1 VERDLQAIHSGN
13 ANGKGIKKPV
23 MLLQFYQL
31 AEQPFGV
38 TPDPRF
44 LYASPTHREAIA
56 SVLYSVR
63 SGRGF
68 TALIAEPGMG
78 KTTLLF
84 NLLQQ
89 LGNTA
94 KTAFLF
100 QAQDTP
106 RNFLRNLLSDLG
118 VDDDGQD
125 LVKMQTKLNECLV
138 RETSQGKIFIVVID
152 EAQNLAEP
160 VLEVVRMLSNF
171 ETSRDKLMHIIL
183 AGQPQLAAKL
193 AQPELTQLRQRI
205 SIVARLQPFNAEET
219 RGFIEHRLRV
229 AGYRAAEP
237 LFTDRAF
244 AMIAEHSGGLPRNI
258 NNICFNAMSI
268 GCALKRRTINAA
280 VIEEV
285 LRDLDLKPLTQRVQ
299 VPEFNEA
306 TTKLVDEPEMTE
318 KPKARL
324 PKSWKWRV
332 GIASMFALL
341 AGIGWTVV
349 AKNPRNFSGNDT
361 GAVQATDK
369 SLVDA
374 ATSADLT
381 HQTGNA
387 QTGLATDGSG
397 KGLGASEPFSEKTTT
412 DSTLVRV
419 GVHDTLYQICMDH
432 LGRYDDEIIK
442 LLRDLNPGLSNP
454 RQLHVGQEVR
464 IPTSRSLSAKAN
476 ISAES
481 NGSTSA
487 METKKP

>member
-1 VERDLQAIHSGN
+1 
-13 ANGKGIKKPV
+13 

-63 SGRGF
+63 AGRGF

-89 LGNTA
+89 LGHTA

-118 VDDDGQD
+118 VEDDGQD
-125 LVKMQTKLNECLV
+125 LVRMQTKLNECLV

-152 EAQNLAEP
+152 EAQNLEAP

-171 ETSRDKLMHIIL
+171 ETSRDKLMHVIL

-205 SIVARLQPFNAEET
+205 SVVARLQPFNAEET

-268 GCALKRRTINAA
+268 GCALKRKTINAA

-285 LRDLDLKPLTQRVQ
+285 LSDLDLKPLTERVQ
-299 VPEFNEA
+299 VPEFSAGA
-306 TTKLVDEPEMTE
+306 TKVTDEPEAPE
-318 KPKARL
+318 PPKSRL

-332 GIASMFALL
+332 GVASMFALL
-341 AGIGWTVV
+341 AGIGWTVL
-349 AKNPRNFSGNDT
+349 AKNPHISSSGDAADVQGTEMATTQKSLADGATNADLAHQTSGN
-361 GAVQATDK
+361 ARTDSSNK
-369 SLVDA
+369 RP
-374 ATSADLT
+374 
-381 HQTGNA
+381 G
-387 QTGLATDGSG
+387 G
-397 KGLGASEPFSEKTTT
+397 EPPNNKIAT

-419 GVHDTLYQICMDH
+419 GSHDTLYQICMDR
-432 LGRYDDEIIK
+432 LGRYDDEIIR
-442 LLRDLNPGLSNP
+442 LLRDLNPGLDNP

-464 IPTSRSLSAKAN
+464 IPTAGSLSAKAN
-476 ISAES
+476 ISPQS
-481 NGSTSA
+481 NGTTSA
-487 METKKP
+487 VETKKP

>member
-1 VERDLQAIHSGN
+1 
-13 ANGKGIKKPV
+13 

-89 LGNTA
+89 LGHTA

-125 LVKMQTKLNECLV
+125 LVRMQTKLNECLV
-138 RETSQGKIFIVVID
+138 RETSQGRIFIVVID
-152 EAQNLAEP
+152 EAQNLDEP

-183 AGQPQLAAKL
+183 AGQPQLAVKL

-268 GCALKRRTINAA
+268 GCAMKRKTINAA

-306 TTKLVDEPEMTE
+306 ATKVADEPEMTE
-318 KPKARL
+318 KPNAQL

-332 GIASMFALL
+332 GVASIFALL

-349 AKNPRNFSGNDT
+349 AKNPRNLSGSDT
-361 GAVQATDK
+361 AAVQRAESATP
-369 SLVDA
+369 SQESA
-374 ATSADLT
+374 ADGATGADLT
-381 HQTGNA
+381 HPTRNA
-387 QTGLATDGSG
+387 QTGLSTSGANKAPGGSPAPNG
-397 KGLGASEPFSEKTTT
+397 KITT

-419 GVHDTLYQICMDH
+419 GDHDTLYQICMDR

-442 LLRDLNPGLSNP
+442 LLHDLNPGLSNP

-464 IPTSRSLSAKAN
+464 IPTSRSLPTKAN
-476 ISAES
+476 SSPES
-481 NGSTSA
+481 NGGA
-487 METKKP
+487 PAVETKRP